1 MFIKSITIKNFRCF
15 KDEFP
20 VDLAQP
26 NGNPGSGLTILIGEN
41 GNGKTTILEAI
52 NYLTL
57 NKFTTENILSI
68 NDFND
73 FRENIEIKANTSE
86 FKCKSTID
94 FYKDWE
100 FKVNGISFTAES
112 RTTKERNKLLSS
124 PYEVRNRFLPE
135 GKYIKPTGED
145 EKEIDSRDTN
155 FSNGQIIDD
164 EINIFYFDKNRARQ
178 INTGNYKTTLER
190 ILDDLNWKFIKD
202 LTSPKEEELV
212 ENITGEYFKNV
223 EKVIRANPGSK
234 LGEEL
239 SIFFNKVEYKNLKL
253 DLLYLLHPFTNAS
266 FVLRKDKSLVQKTI
280 KSLGSGIEMI
290 ITILLLRIISN
301 HSKGTIC
308 YLIDEPEMH
317 LHPKAQE
324 KLLELLLEESKDKQV
339 VISTHSPYM
348 FKGVFST
355 DASLILCLK
364 KDNQIALEK
373 AKDSGWGLF
382 GKSSP
387 TWGEI
392 NYFAYD
398 LPTVEF
404 HNELYGSVQAQ
415 AIKENEE
422 NYYEENFDKF
432 LKSKIGNS
440 VTEIDWIK
448 ELKEKDEFGSP
459 LTESNHRT
467 LQTYIRN
474 SIHHPENSRNLLY
487 THEQLKKSTNE
498 LVKLI
503 NT

>member
-1 MFIKSITIKNFRCF
+1 MYIKSVKIKNFRCF
-15 KDEFP
+15 DEEFP
-20 VDLAQP
+20 VELAQP
-26 NGNPGSGLTILIGEN
+26 DGNPGSGLTILIGEN
-41 GNGKTTILEAI
+41 GNGKTTILEAV

-57 NKFTTENILSI
+57 NKYTTENILSI
-68 NDFND
+68 NDFNN
-73 FRENIEIKANTSE
+73 FRESIEITADTTD

-100 FKVNGISFTAES
+100 FKVKGISFTAES
-112 RTTKERNKLLSS
+112 RITKERNKLLSS
-124 PYEVRNRFLPE
+124 AFEIKNRFLPD
-135 GKYIKPTGED
+135 GNYIKPSGEN

-155 FSNGQIIDD
+155 FNNGQIDDD

-190 ILDDLNWKFIKD
+190 ILDELNWRFIKD
-202 LTSPKEEELV
+202 LTDSKEKKLI
-212 ENITGEYFKNV
+212 ENISGEYFKNV
-223 EKVIRANPGSK
+223 EEVISANPGSK
-234 LGEEL
+234 LGEEI
-239 SIFFNKVEYKNLKL
+239 SAFFGNEEYKNLKL
-253 DLLYLLHPFTNAS
+253 DLLNLLHPFENAS
-266 FVLRKDKSLVQKTI
+266 FVLRENDSLVQKTI

-301 HSKGTIC
+301 HSKGTIM

-324 KLLELLLEESKDKQV
+324 KLLELLLEESKDKQII
-339 VISTHSPYM
+339 ISTHSPYM

-355 DASLILCLK
+355 DAHLLLCLK
-364 KDNQIALEK
+364 KDGQVKLES

-392 NYFAYD
+392 NYFAYG

-404 HNELYGSVQAQ
+404 HNELYGNLQSQ
-415 AIKENEE
+415 AIEENEE
-422 NYYEENFDKF
+422 NYYEENFDDF

-440 VTEIDWIK
+440 VTTKDWIK
-448 ELKEKDEFGSP
+448 ELKEKDESGNQLVEADP
-459 LTESNHRT
+459 RC

-474 SIHHPENSRNLLY
+474 SIHHPENTHNTMY
-487 THEQLKKSTNE
+487 TFEELKKSTDE

-503 NT
+503 KE